1 MEKEMQGE
9 RTGKRRFKILVA
21 IDASEMSDL
30 VVKRS
35 SQFAKVA
42 GGSELTIFTVV
53 EDLVHFDGIPDT
65 PLYHDKKEK
74 AEQILVK
81 ARKTLSSHDIE
92 CKIKS
97 AIGPVGEEI
106 VRFAEEKNFDLI
118 FMGSR
123 GLGGLKRMLLGSV
136 ADEVIK
142 HAHCAVTIIR

>member
-9 RTGKRRFKILVA
+9 KTGKTRLKVLVPL
-21 IDASEMSDL
+21 DASEMSDL

-35 SQFAKVA
+35 GQFIKAT
-42 GGSELTIFTVV
+42 GCELTIFTVV
-53 EDLVHFDGIPDT
+53 ENIVSFDDIPDT
-65 PLYHDKKEK
+65 PLYHDKQKK

-81 ARKTLSSHDIE
+81 ARKTLNRYDIE
-92 CKIKS
+92 CKIES

-106 VRFAEEKNFDLI
+106 VRIAEEEKFDVI

-136 ADEVIK
+136 ADRVIR
-142 HAHCAVTIIR
+142 HAHCSVTVIR